1 VARLAEQVFLALAG
15 ASLGHGIATV
25 AERLHASGAPEGW
38 TLRRPTVPVFAAVEQ
53 PLGEGL
59 GWPLLDHGELVGPP
73 GADRVTAVVQVP
85 PGGTLEVGVQ
95 LQSGPAGVHLGR
107 QGTPAARAFQRNGPR
122 GRWLDCDG
130 TLPSVDD
137 RPVEVSVRAEPA
149 ALRVSVAGT
158 AVRCAI
164 GPGRPRSAFLRAGLL
179 RTRVLSLDGRDAPG
193 PSAPLRA
200 LAVGI
205 GATLAVLLGRLTARR
220 GIHGAVLAL
229 APLVLVTPL
238 TGLDARAVLQSLRV
252 QAQEPRIWLMSAPLA
267 LSCALLSGLLV
278 LRGAR
283 ADRPA
288 RSVGFGAGVAAV
300 LAALARPE
308 SPFAVGAAA
317 AVGLLL
323 ATVVVVNVRRPPGF
337 NAMSLALCA
346 LTLVAAE
353 AGLRATATGRSWAGI
368 PSREEGALRQ
378 EYAALTVERT
388 YTTYPSRGY
397 PVEPRPRGSG
407 TRIVALG
414 GSSTGGAF
422 QNDDLDQFWPALVER
437 RLRSQGADVEVV
449 NQGVGG
455 WTTLHI
461 RRYVEAALEAVDPD
475 VAVLY
480 VGHNDRFTPSPVPYA
495 TLFGAWE
502 DRPAARASRLLSD
515 VRLYQGLRF
524 LVSTLTGR
532 GAGVAVP
539 LEHARD
545 NVHAIVARLRA
556 AGARV
561 LLVREAVAIGGDLLH
576 PYGQML
582 CDVGASGSGSPG
594 GPSSPDT
601 DVACLDAA
609 GPLEDPLA
617 GRMFL
622 DNVHLN
628 PAGHERLSELV
639 ADALAQRGWI
649 LR

>member
-1 VARLAEQVFLALAG
+1 VARLAEQAFLALAG

-25 AERLHASGAPEGW
+25 ADRLYASGAPDGW

-53 PLGEGL
+53 PLDEGL

-85 PGGTLEVGVQ
+85 PGGTLEVGLQ

-107 QGTPAARAFQRNGPR
+107 QGTPAARVFQRNGPR
-122 GRWLDCDG
+122 GRWIDCDG

-137 RPVEVSVRAEPA
+137 RPVAVSVRAEPG

-158 AVRCAI
+158 EVRCAI
-164 GPGRPRSAFLRAGLL
+164 GPGRARSAFLRAGLL
-179 RTRVLSLDGRDAPG
+179 RTRLLALDGRDAPG
-193 PSAPLRA
+193 PNVPLRA
-200 LAVGI
+200 LAVAI
-205 GATLAVLLGRLTARR
+205 GAALAALLGWLAARR
-220 GIHGAVLAL
+220 GIRGAALAL
-229 APLVLVTPL
+229 APLALVTPL

-252 QAQEPRIWLMSAPLA
+252 QAEEPRVWLVGAPLA
-267 LSCALLSGLLV
+267 VSCVLLSGLLA
-278 LRGAR
+278 LRAAR

-288 RSVGFGAGVAAV
+288 WSVGLGAGAAAV
-300 LAALARPE
+300 LAASARPE
-308 SPFAVGAAA
+308 SALAIGAAA
-317 AVGLLL
+317 GVGLLL
-323 ATVVVVNVRRPPGF
+323 TTVIVVNVRRPPGF

-346 LTLVAAE
+346 LALVTAE

-388 YTTYPSRGY
+388 YTTYPSSGY
-397 PVEPRPRGSG
+397 PVEPRARGSG
-407 TRIVALG
+407 TRIVAFG

-422 QNDDLDQFWPALVER
+422 QNDDLGQFWPALVER
-437 RLRSQGADVEVV
+437 RLRSTGADVEVV

-461 RRYVEAALEAVDPD
+461 RRYVEAALETVDPD

-480 VGHNDRFTPSPVPYA
+480 VGHNDRFTPSSVPYA

-502 DRPAARASRLLSD
+502 ERPAARASRLLSD

-545 NVHAIVARLRA
+545 NVDTIVARLRG
-556 AGARV
+556 AGAKV
-561 LLVREAVAIGGDLLH
+561 LLVREAVAIGGELLH

-582 CDVGASGSGSPG
+582 CDVGAPGRRTLG
-594 GPSSPDT
+594 GPSTPDT

-628 PAGHERLSELV
+628 PAGHQRLSELV
-639 ADALAQRGWI
+639 VDALVQRGWVV
-649 LR
+649 R